1 MGGFTAVHL
10 EEIEEITDGRC
21 PWRPVRHHLGIKS
34 FGINAWTAR
43 EAGDR
48 LINEH
53 DEADTEDQQEEL
65 YFVQDGRA
73 RFELDGE
80 SVDAPAGTFVH
91 VQPGVKRT
99 AFAEEPATTVLAMG
113 ATLGKPY
120 VAVGWE
126 VWAQINP
133 LYEAGKY
140 AEAADRALEVLEA
153 HPEYVAPLYNLA
165 CCESLAGRPAD
176 AIEHLRRA
184 IEAWPD
190 FRSLAAKDSDFDPIR
205 DRPARGRGRA
215 PPSRDRRVGALPRVG
230 REGLGL
236 RSDPR
241 RARLQGTRRRQ
252 LLSRHLV
259 VARSLSRRATSVGIR
274 AEDTAIAL
282 A

>member
-1 MGGFTAVHL
+1 MVWLGRGSVKPASVPDAMGGFTAVHL
-10 EEIEEITDGRC
+10 EEIEEFTDGRC
-21 PWRPVRHHLGIKS
+21 PWRPVRHHLGITS

-48 LINEH
+48 IINEH
-53 DEADTEDQQEEL
+53 DEADTDDQQEEL

-126 VWAQINP
+126 VWAQVNP
-133 LYEAGKY
+133 LYESGDYAG
-140 AEAADRALEVLEA
+140 AADLALELVA
-153 HPEYVAPLYNLA
+153 DHPEYVSPLFNLA
-165 CCESLAGRPAD
+165 CCESLAGRPDD

-184 IEAWPD
+184 IEAWEP
-190 FRSLAAKDSDFDPIR
+190 FRQLAVKDSDFDPIR
-205 DRPARGRGRA
+205 D
-215 PPSRDRRVGALPRVG
+215 
-230 REGLGL
+230 
-236 RSDPR
+236 DPR
-241 RARLQGTRRRQ
+241 FKE
-252 LLSRHLV
+252 LV
-259 VARSLSRRATSVGIR
+259 GEGS
-274 AEDTAIAL
+274 
-282 A
+282 